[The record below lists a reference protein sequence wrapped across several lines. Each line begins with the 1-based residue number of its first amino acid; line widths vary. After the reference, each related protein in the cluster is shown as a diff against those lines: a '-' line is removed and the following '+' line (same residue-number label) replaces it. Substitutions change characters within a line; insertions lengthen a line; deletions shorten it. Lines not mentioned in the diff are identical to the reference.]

1 MSSRSALLKV
11 VWEQNR
17 GILVVL
23 ALLLLACGGLYL
35 AEDRFVARDL
45 EQLRLEQATLQRQL
59 RQLQQRVSKDGMPL
73 SASELIAKDLDDFNA
88 KIPSKTKFADFIGD
102 LFAWADR
109 VDLGIR
115 QVSYQPKVEP
125 EAGLLKYGLSFSVQG
140 DYGQLKRFIHLLENS
155 TRILIIDSITLAG
168 RPDLEGNKNEVTLNI
183 KLTTYF
189 QEEGQ

>member
-1 MSSRSALLKV
+1 MSSRSALLMV

-23 ALLLLACGGLYL
+23 VLLLLACGGFYL
-35 AEDRFVARDL
+35 AEDRFVVRDL

-59 RQLQQRVSKDGMPL
+59 RQQQQRVSKDGMPL
-73 SASELIAKDLDDFNA
+73 SASEQIGKDLGGFNA

-109 VDLGIR
+109 VDLSIR

-125 EAGLLKYGLSFSVQG
+125 EVGFLKYGLSFSVQG